1 MKNDEYFPST
11 LDEFIIELI
20 NSNVCLDQ
28 EFNIDKLSLFLGIQ
42 CYLTSKLLKDKYRI
56 SFSKLKNVIRINH
69 AIDQIKLGFLRL
81 HTIEALAKEC
91 GYSERVHF
99 SKTFKIFTGMTVA
112 QADNYEKNIMV
123 STILTNENLEKK
135 LG

>member
-1 MKNDEYFPST
+1 LKNDKYFPST

-69 AIDQIKLGFLRL
+69 AVDQIKLGFLRL

-112 QADNYEKNIMV
+112 QADNYEKNNMV
-123 STILTNENLEKK
+123 STIITNENLEKK

>member
-1 MKNDEYFPST
+1 LKNDEYFPST

-20 NSNVCLDQ
+20 NSKVCLDQ

-69 AIDQIKLGFLRL
+69 AVDQIKLGFLRL

-112 QADNYEKNIMV
+112 QADNYEKNNMV
-123 STILTNENLEKK
+123 STIITNENLEKN
-135 LG
+135 

>member
-20 NSNVCLDQ
+20 NSKVCLDQ

-69 AIDQIKLGFLRL
+69 AVDQIKLGFLRL

-112 QADNYEKNIMV
+112 QADNYEKNNMV
-123 STILTNENLEKK
+123 STIITNENLEKN
-135 LG
+135 

>member
-69 AIDQIKLGFLRL
+69 AVDQIKLGFLRL

-112 QADNYEKNIMV
+112 QADNYEKNNMV
-123 STILTNENLEKK
+123 STIITNENLEKK

>member
-1 MKNDEYFPST
+1 
-11 LDEFIIELI
+11 
-20 NSNVCLDQ
+20 
-28 EFNIDKLSLFLGIQ
+28 LFLGIQ

-69 AIDQIKLGFLRL
+69 AVDQIKLGFLRL

-112 QADNYEKNIMV
+112 QADNYEKNNMV
-123 STILTNENLEKK
+123 SGL
-135 LG
+135 

>member
-1 MKNDEYFPST
+1 MKNDENFPST

-56 SFSKLKNVIRINH
+56 SFSKLKNGIRINH
-69 AIDQIKLGFLRL
+69 AVDQINLGFLRL

-91 GYSERVHF
+91 GYTERVHF
-99 SKTFKIFTGMTVA
+99 SKTFKIFTGITVA
-112 QADNYEKNIMV
+112 QADNYGKNNMV
-123 STILTNENLEKK
+123 WTIIPNENLEKK

>member
-1 MKNDEYFPST
+1 MKNDKYFPST

-69 AIDQIKLGFLRL
+69 AVDQIKLGFLRL

-112 QADNYEKNIMV
+112 QADNYEKNNMV
-123 STILTNENLEKK
+123 STIITNENLEKK

>member
-20 NSNVCLDQ
+20 NSKVCLDQ

-69 AIDQIKLGFLRL
+69 AVDQIKLGFLRL

-112 QADNYEKNIMV
+112 QADNYEKNNMV
-123 STILTNENLEKK
+123 STIITNENLEKK

>member
-69 AIDQIKLGFLRL
+69 AVDQIKLGFLRL

>member
-1 MKNDEYFPST
+1 MNNDIYFPSNI
-11 LDEFIIELI
+11 DEFIIDLK
-20 NSNVCLDQ
+20 NSNICIDQ

-56 SFSKLKNVIRINH
+56 SFSKLKNRIRINH
-69 AIDQIKLGFLRL
+69 AVDQINLGFLRL

-91 GYSERVHF
+91 GYTERVHF